1 MPWVWVVDC
10 VSRENEQNTNMMHL
24 LSLILAGDGIS
35 YFKFLLPS
43 RALSDEL

>member
-10 VSRENEQNTNMMHL
+10 VSRENERNTRMMRL
-24 LSLILAGDGIS
+24 FLLILAGDGIS
-35 YFKFLLPS
+35 YFKLLLPS